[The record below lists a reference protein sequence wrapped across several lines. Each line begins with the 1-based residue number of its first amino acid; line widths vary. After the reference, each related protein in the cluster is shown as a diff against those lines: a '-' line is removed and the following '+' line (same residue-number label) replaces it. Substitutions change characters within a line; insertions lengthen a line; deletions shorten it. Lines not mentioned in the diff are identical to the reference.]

1 MVLLAKLVS
10 LVTTLSP
17 ALPQSKTNGAS
28 QLGSLSA
35 STLPNYMTNNPMP
48 NGYAISKLIL
58 NATELINMTNTI
70 GILGEATQSTT
81 QIHIETPPILA

>member
-10 LVTTLSP
+10 LVTTLNP

-35 STLPNYMTNNPMP
+35 PTLPNYMTNNPMP
-48 NGYAISKLIL
+48 NGYAISKLTLI
-58 NATELINMTNTI
+58 AMELMTTI
-70 GILGEATQSTT
+70 DILGEATQSTT
-81 QIHIETPPILA
+81 QIRIEILPILA

>member
-10 LVTTLSP
+10 LVTTLNP

-35 STLPNYMTNNPMP
+35 PTLPNYMTNNPMP
-48 NGYAISKLIL
+48 NGYAISKLTLIGM
-58 NATELINMTNTI
+58 ELMTTI
-70 GILGEATQSTT
+70 DILGEATQSTT
-81 QIHIETPPILA
+81 QIRIGILPILA

>member
-10 LVTTLSP
+10 LVTTLNP

-35 STLPNYMTNNPMP
+35 PTLPNYMTNNPMP
-48 NGYAISKLIL
+48 NGYAISKLTLIVM
-58 NATELINMTNTI
+58 ELMTTI
-70 GILGEATQSTT
+70 DILGEATQSTT
-81 QIHIETPPILA
+81 QIRIEILPILA

>member
-10 LVTTLSP
+10 LVTTLNP

-35 STLPNYMTNNPMP
+35 PTLPNYMTNNPMP
-48 NGYAISKLIL
+48 NGYAISKL
-58 NATELINMTNTI
+58 TLIAMGLMTTI
-70 GILGEATQSTT
+70 DILGEATQSTT
-81 QIHIETPPILA
+81 QIRIEILPILA